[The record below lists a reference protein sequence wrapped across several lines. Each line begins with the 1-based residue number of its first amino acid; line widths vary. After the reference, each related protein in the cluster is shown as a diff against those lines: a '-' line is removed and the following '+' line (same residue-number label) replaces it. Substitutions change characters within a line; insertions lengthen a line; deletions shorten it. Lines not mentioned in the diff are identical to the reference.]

1 MDESKL
7 KRIVGASVVTAVIL
21 VVLLSAVMIY
31 QLLAISTQRR
41 KIRELETQIAAY
53 EQMNEET
60 RNSIEG
66 RSSKW
71 WIVQRARELGY
82 KFEDDSILN

>member
-1 MDESKL
+1 MEESKL

-21 VVLLSAVMIY
+21 VVLLLAVMIY
-31 QLLAISTQRR
+31 QLLAINTHQK
-41 KIRELETQIAAY
+41 KIRELETAIATY
-53 EQMNEET
+53 EQMNEDA

-71 WIVQRARELGY
+71 WIIQRARELGY
-82 KFEDDSILN
+82 KFADDSILN